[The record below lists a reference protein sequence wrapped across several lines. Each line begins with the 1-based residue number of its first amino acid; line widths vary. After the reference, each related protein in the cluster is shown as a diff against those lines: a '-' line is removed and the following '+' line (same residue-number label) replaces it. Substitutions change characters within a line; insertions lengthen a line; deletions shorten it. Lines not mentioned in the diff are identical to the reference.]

1 MIKDKLLTFE
11 GTVSNAY
18 ADVDL
23 GKEGALLMGNEY
35 HLVVTRLKT
44 IAAGDAG
51 TWTLTTSDDNFSTST
66 TLASG
71 AVAAGT
77 GAAVIADVVIPFK
90 PLAKLRLTVAATSG
104 TGLKFDSVAGYLVN
118 GVNHAKEMK
127 EAVAA

>member
-71 AVAAGT
+71 SVAAGT

-104 TGLKFDSVAGYLVN
+104 TGLKFDSIAGYLVN

>member
-1 MIKDKLLTFE
+1 MIKDKLLSFE

-35 HLVVTRLKT
+35 KLVVTRLKT

-51 TWTLTTSDDNFSTST
+51 TWTLTTSDDNFSNST

-71 AVAAGT
+71 SVAAGT

-104 TGLKFDSVAGYLVN
+104 TGLKFDSIAGYLVE

>member
-104 TGLKFDSVAGYLVN
+104 TGLKFDSIAGYLVN

>member
-11 GTVSNAY
+11 GTSSDAY
-18 ADVDL
+18 KDVDL

-44 IAAGDAG
+44 IAAGNAG

-71 AVAAGT
+71 SVAAGT

-104 TGLKFDSVAGYLVN
+104 TGLKFDSIAGYLVE

>member
-11 GTVSNAY
+11 GTASNAY

-51 TWTLTTSDDNFSTST
+51 TWTLTTSDDNFSNST
-66 TLASG
+66 TLAAVS
-71 AVAAGT
+71 VAAGT
-77 GAAVIADVVIPFK
+77 GAAVIADVALPFK

-104 TGLKFDSVAGYLVN
+104 TGLKFDSIAGYLVN